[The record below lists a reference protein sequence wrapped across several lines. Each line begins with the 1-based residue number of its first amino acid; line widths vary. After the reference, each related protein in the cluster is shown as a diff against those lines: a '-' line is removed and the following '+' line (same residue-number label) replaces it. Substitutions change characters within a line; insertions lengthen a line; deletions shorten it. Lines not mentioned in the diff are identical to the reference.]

1 MHLMNIPAWNNNT
14 DEAVCIAELKLGLI
28 AESCLNPGFST
39 MIANIFAMRSDTE
52 VAGKLT
58 EQSSPSRFIWLQE
71 YLRGASLEMYTETLS
86 NYFVHDLKNFSEAA
100 RFCLVELDI
109 LLFAIEVCEENGQ
122 RRLAINPDRTSK
134 YYRIA
139 KRTRGF
145 FLAGSSEEASR

>member
-1 MHLMNIPAWNNNT
+1 MKGILQF
-14 DEAVCIAELKLGLI
+14 GR
-28 AESCLNPGFST
+28 
-39 MIANIFAMRSDTE
+39 IF
-52 VAGKLT
+52 
-58 EQSSPSRFIWLQE
+58 
-71 YLRGASLEMYTETLS
+71 
-86 NYFVHDLKNFSEAA
+86 

-122 RRLAINPDRTSK
+122 RRLAINPDRTSQ

>member
-1 MHLMNIPAWNNNT
+1 
-14 DEAVCIAELKLGLI
+14 
-28 AESCLNPGFST
+28 
-39 MIANIFAMRSDTE
+39 MRKE
-52 VAGKLT
+52 KVFKRKGMFFL
-58 EQSSPSRFIWLQE
+58 L
-71 YLRGASLEMYTETLS
+71 LS
-86 NYFVHDLKNFSEAA
+86 

-145 FLAGSSEEASR
+145 FLAGSSEEASRLIFMKSKEINSMIILSI

>member
-1 MHLMNIPAWNNNT
+1 VRKEKVFKRKGMFFL
-14 DEAVCIAELKLGLI
+14 L
-28 AESCLNPGFST
+28 
-39 MIANIFAMRSDTE
+39 
-52 VAGKLT
+52 
-58 EQSSPSRFIWLQE
+58 
-71 YLRGASLEMYTETLS
+71 LS
-86 NYFVHDLKNFSEAA
+86 

-145 FLAGSSEEASR
+145 FLAGSSEEASRLVFMKSKEINSMIILSI

>member
-52 VAGKLT
+52 
-58 EQSSPSRFIWLQE
+58 SSPSRFIWLQE

>member
-1 MHLMNIPAWNNNT
+1 VKLLGKTKTISIENNVFVFF
-14 DEAVCIAELKLGLI
+14 VC
-28 AESCLNPGFST
+28 C
-39 MIANIFAMRSDTE
+39 
-52 VAGKLT
+52 
-58 EQSSPSRFIWLQE
+58 
-71 YLRGASLEMYTETLS
+71 
-86 NYFVHDLKNFSEAA
+86 

-145 FLAGSSEEASR
+145 FLAGSSEEASRFVIPK

>member
-1 MHLMNIPAWNNNT
+1 
-14 DEAVCIAELKLGLI
+14 
-28 AESCLNPGFST
+28 
-39 MIANIFAMRSDTE
+39 MRKE
-52 VAGKLT
+52 KVFKRKGMFFL
-58 EQSSPSRFIWLQE
+58 L
-71 YLRGASLEMYTETLS
+71 LS
-86 NYFVHDLKNFSEAA
+86 

-145 FLAGSSEEASR
+145 FLAGSSEEASRLVFMKSKEINSMIILSI

>member
-1 MHLMNIPAWNNNT
+1 VRKEKVFKRKGMFFL
-14 DEAVCIAELKLGLI
+14 L
-28 AESCLNPGFST
+28 
-39 MIANIFAMRSDTE
+39 
-52 VAGKLT
+52 
-58 EQSSPSRFIWLQE
+58 
-71 YLRGASLEMYTETLS
+71 LS
-86 NYFVHDLKNFSEAA
+86 

-145 FLAGSSEEASR
+145 FLAGSSEEASRLIFMKSKEINSMIILSI

>member
-1 MHLMNIPAWNNNT
+1 MNSKQKGMFF
-14 DEAVCIAELKLGLI
+14 LL
-28 AESCLNPGFST
+28 
-39 MIANIFAMRSDTE
+39 
-52 VAGKLT
+52 
-58 EQSSPSRFIWLQE
+58 
-71 YLRGASLEMYTETLS
+71 LS
-86 NYFVHDLKNFSEAA
+86 

-145 FLAGSSEEASR
+145 FLAGSSEEASRYFLNLQKLI

>member
-1 MHLMNIPAWNNNT
+1 MRDEVTFKENSVFFCFT
-14 DEAVCIAELKLGLI
+14 DI
-28 AESCLNPGFST
+28 S
-39 MIANIFAMRSDTE
+39 
-52 VAGKLT
+52 
-58 EQSSPSRFIWLQE
+58 
-71 YLRGASLEMYTETLS
+71 
-86 NYFVHDLKNFSEAA
+86 

>member
-1 MHLMNIPAWNNNT
+1 MFEKWI
-14 DEAVCIAELKLGLI
+14 I
-28 AESCLNPGFST
+28 
-39 MIANIFAMRSDTE
+39 
-52 VAGKLT
+52 
-58 EQSSPSRFIWLQE
+58 
-71 YLRGASLEMYTETLS
+71 LS
-86 NYFVHDLKNFSEAA
+86 

-122 RRLAINPDRTSK
+122 RRLAINPDRTSQ

>member
-1 MHLMNIPAWNNNT
+1 
-14 DEAVCIAELKLGLI
+14 
-28 AESCLNPGFST
+28 
-39 MIANIFAMRSDTE
+39 
-52 VAGKLT
+52 
-58 EQSSPSRFIWLQE
+58 
-71 YLRGASLEMYTETLS
+71 MYTETLS

-100 RFCLVELDI
+100 RYIFDLFSRSMRNFVDGFRFCFVELDI

-122 RRLAINPDRTSK
+122 RRLAINPDRSSK

>member
-1 MHLMNIPAWNNNT
+1 MCDSPRDDRVLFCCMPTRGSERRISLSRVLIFRTLGHAGSIDLAPAVSAWCVAR
-14 DEAVCIAELKLGLI
+14 DVHGDAVELLR
-28 AESCLNPGFST
+28 A
-39 MIANIFAMRSDTE
+39 RSEELQRSRTVASNHSHG
-52 VAGKLT
+52 VAG
-58 EQSSPSRFIWLQE
+58 QRF
-71 YLRGASLEMYTETLS
+71 RS
-86 NYFVHDLKNFSEAA
+86 

-109 LLFAIEVCEENGQ
+109 LLFAIEVCEDNGQ

>member
-1 MHLMNIPAWNNNT
+1 M
-14 DEAVCIAELKLGLI
+14 
-28 AESCLNPGFST
+28 
-39 MIANIFAMRSDTE
+39 
-52 VAGKLT
+52 
-58 EQSSPSRFIWLQE
+58 WLHE

-100 RFCLVELDI
+100 RLERKWIRNKREWFFLLLSRFCLVELDI

>member
-1 MHLMNIPAWNNNT
+1 ML
-14 DEAVCIAELKLGLI
+14 L
-28 AESCLNPGFST
+28 
-39 MIANIFAMRSDTE
+39 
-52 VAGKLT
+52 
-58 EQSSPSRFIWLQE
+58 
-71 YLRGASLEMYTETLS
+71 LS
-86 NYFVHDLKNFSEAA
+86 

-145 FLAGSSEEASR
+145 FLAGSSEEASRLVFMKSKEINSMIILSI

>member
-1 MHLMNIPAWNNNT
+1 MVT
-14 DEAVCIAELKLGLI
+14 K
-28 AESCLNPGFST
+28 
-39 MIANIFAMRSDTE
+39 
-52 VAGKLT
+52 
-58 EQSSPSRFIWLQE
+58 

-100 RFCLVELDI
+100 RFEEKKLLKEIGFLFSIYRFCLVELDI

-122 RRLAINPDRTSK
+122 RRLAINPDRTSR